1 MLRRSDRNAT
11 GRSDRRGI
19 IRSSALWV
27 LCRHRHKAHWSGAEK
42 RLARDL
48 SGRFGDES
56 YAMEELIAELGA
68 AFICAD
74 LGITPEPRD
83 DHACYIKNWL
93 RVLKNDKKAIFSA
106 AAKASQASTWLLSR
120 EEGAA

>member
-1 MLRRSDRNAT
+1 M
-11 GRSDRRGI
+11 
-19 IRSSALWV
+19 
-27 LCRHRHKAHWSGAEK
+27 
-42 RLARDL
+42 
-48 SGRFGDES
+48 GDES

-74 LGITPEPRD
+74 LGITSEPRD

-106 AAKASQASTWLLSR
+106 AAKASQASAWLLAH
-120 EEGAA
+120 EDGAA